1 MSILRLIIIVFV
13 CIFLPNY
20 MKHKKIVSKENE
32 KKDLQDKRYATVNS
46 HYSKETIGGNSVNNV
61 QKQIIH
67 NNMDNKELLKNTI
80 STICST
86 KPNTE
91 PASKVLKDNTK
102 NDWLAKQLMEEK
114 RAYRNVKH
122 MFDNDIASEHSRVCD
137 ADGIDNGLE
146 D

>member
-1 MSILRLIIIVFV
+1 MSILKLLIIVFLF
-13 CIFLPNY
+13 IFLSNY
-20 MKHKKIVSKENE
+20 RKYNKIVSKENE
-32 KKDLQDKRYATVNS
+32 KKEFYDKRYATVNS
-46 HYSKETIGGNSVNNV
+46 NYSNETLKGNSVNNV

-67 NNMDNKELLKNTI
+67 NNIDNKELLKNTI

-102 NDWLAKQLMEEK
+102 SDWLAKQLMEEK

-137 ADGIDNGLE
+137 ADGIDNCLG

>member
-1 MSILRLIIIVFV
+1 MSILKLLIIVFLF
-13 CIFLPNY
+13 IFLPNY
-20 MKHKKIVSKENE
+20 TKYNKRVSKENE
-32 KKDLQDKRYATVNS
+32 KKEFYDKRYATLNS
-46 HYSKETIGGNSVNNV
+46 HYSNETLKGNSVNNV

-67 NNMDNKELLKNTI
+67 NNIDNKELLKNTI

-102 NDWLAKQLMEEK
+102 SDWLAKQLMEEK

-137 ADGIDNGLE
+137 ADGIDNCLG